1 MESFVILWIS
11 IDQGE
16 NMGYPTKVQLISR
29 QKGNQWYVNFPTALA
44 KAMNF
49 EKGETVEWT
58 VISTTRLQMD
68 RTLTQTDARKKK
80 K

>member
-1 MESFVILWIS
+1 
-11 IDQGE
+11 
-16 NMGYPTKVQLISR
+16 
-29 QKGNQWYVNFPTALA
+29 
-44 KAMNF
+44 MNF